1 VPKDRIGRTKL
12 SSVFVVVSAFAGTAA
27 AMASCSGE
35 AGTEIKLEPDGAI
48 CLDDTCVGDESLD
61 GELGDHSLP
70 DSDFGD
76 GFPGDMELGD
86 SVVNEGGFTDGLF
99 RDAPLFDAP
108 SSDGSF
114 LDAPRLDASHDASHD
129 GPHDGS
135 LGDEGILGDGSSGDA
150 YAQREHSTPER
161 HHAIALASGER
172 ATIPFAWRSSPGLA
186 PPADLWVTFD
196 GKPLLQVASL
206 GDRPFARAGL
216 DLLPIDPGVPYELV
230 LTRGGDSLSVALV
243 RANATVL
250 RADAQV
256 PQVARARLAGESE
269 AAAIADVVL
278 PSTVWRSSI
287 VPDFG
292 VSQPL

>member
-1 VPKDRIGRTKL
+1 MSRTKL
-12 SSVFVVVSAFAGTAA
+12 SSVFVVASAFAGTAA

-35 AGTEIKLEPDGAI
+35 DGTEIKLEPDGTI
-48 CLDDTCVGDESLD
+48 CLEDSCVGDESRD
-61 GELGDHSLP
+61 GELGDHAFP
-70 DSDFGD
+70 DGDLGD
-76 GFPGDMELGD
+76 GFPGDTEPGD
-86 SVVNEGGFTDGLF
+86 TVVNETGFTDGLL
-99 RDAPLFDAP
+99 RDAPSFDGPAG
-108 SSDGSF
+108 DGSF
-114 LDAPRLDASHDASHD
+114 LDGPRFDASHDASLD

-150 YAQREHSTPER
+150 YAQREHSMPER

-186 PPADLWVTFD
+186 PPADMWVTF
-196 GKPLLQVASL
+196 GGRPLIQVASL
-206 GDRPFARAGL
+206 GDRPFVRAGL

-230 LTRGGDSLSVALV
+230 LTRGGDSVSVALV

-250 RADAQV
+250 RA
-256 PQVARARLAGESE
+256 ARARFAGESD
-269 AAAIADVVL
+269 AAAIVADVVL